1 MLWLSYSRA
10 IARSEETLRLR
21 VDIALRR
28 ADRILRTADDT
39 LHRLARDIRGLSLPQ
54 AAELLQRIVYFQPY
68 FREAGLI
75 DDNANLICTSLGPVS
90 SPVPVPPDHKSDP
103 TVPGMQIVGLVKT
116 AVMPTESIIV
126 GLPTTGRGEVNLLID
141 PATFIDLFAEIDLG
155 PNGSISFQT
164 TDGKVLASRGTAP
177 SLKAGASGDT
187 VRLDRRSQH
196 FSLVVVATSSRLW
209 ALRDWRN
216 DLAII
221 LPIGL
226 LCSGGLG
233 FVVLRLARNRGGLVE
248 DIRLALEHNEFEP
261 HYQPTIEAATSRC
274 VGAEVLIRWNH
285 PERGYIRPDLFIAVA
300 EESGL
305 IEPITESLMRTVATE
320 MAEMMRKHPDL
331 HLGIN
336 LAPDQ
341 FNSRRILEEFPR
353 IFTGAT
359 IAPDRILLEATERS
373 LIDDDQG
380 LPHQVM
386 DGLRKLGAQIALD
399 DFGTGYS
406 SLSYIQKFRF
416 DYIKIDASFVRR
428 IGRDTVSSGLIN
440 AIIDLG
446 RTLKVRLIA
455 EGVENELQFQF
466 LKQHGVQYV
475 QGWLFGKAMPARQFR
490 DFVARQN
497 A

>member
-1 MLWLSYSRA
+1 
-10 IARSEETLRLR
+10 
-21 VDIALRR
+21 
-28 ADRILRTADDT
+28 
-39 LHRLARDIRGLSLPQ
+39 
-54 AAELLQRIVYFQPY
+54 
-68 FREAGLI
+68 
-75 DDNANLICTSLGPVS
+75 
-90 SPVPVPPDHKSDP
+90 
-103 TVPGMQIVGLVKT
+103 
-116 AVMPTESIIV
+116 
-126 GLPTTGRGEVNLLID
+126 LID
-141 PATFIDLFAEIDLG
+141 PSTLIDLFAELDLG
-155 PNGSISFQT
+155 PNGSIAFLTS
-164 TDGKVLASRGTAP
+164 DGKVLASRGSPP
-177 SLKAGASGDT
+177 SLTAKTPSDSI
-187 VRLDRRSQH
+187 RMDRRSER
-196 FSLVVVATSSRLW
+196 FSIVVVGTSSRLW
-209 ALRDWRN
+209 AVRDWRN

-221 LPIGL
+221 LPVGL

-233 FVVLRLARNRGGLVE
+233 FLVLRLARNRGGLLE
-248 DIRLALEHNEFEP
+248 EIRLALKHNEFEA
-261 HYQPTIEAATSRC
+261 HYQPTIDTATSRC

-305 IEPITESLMRTVATE
+305 IEPITESLMRTVAAE

-336 LAPDQ
+336 LAPEQ

-353 IFTGAT
+353 IFTEGT

-373 LIDDDQG
+373 LIEDDQG
-380 LPHQVM
+380 LPHQIM
-386 DGLRKLGAQIALD
+386 AELRKLGARIALD

-416 DYIKIDASFVRR
+416 DYIKIDASFVKR

-446 RTLKVRLIA
+446 RTLKVSLIA